1 MQFNVMRDKLKK
13 KKLLTIAIEDGGWNS
28 LTACSEISGFNI

>member
-13 KKLLTIAIEDGGWNS
+13 KQLTIAVEDGGWNS